1 MHIYHD
7 QQEALR
13 HTHLHFV
20 VVILQVQIKI
30 PAIGV
35 KQPIPGGGG
44 GREEL
49 VAVGMHQL
57 WPRRR
62 QRLSSTYAS
71 LASELA
77 CKIDHQ
83 VFDRVHDDAHK
94 MHVYLSMQHQLV
106 INYMHPYCCLI
117 CIVLPSISQCK
128 SF

>member
-62 QRLSSTYAS
+62 RRRHLSSV
-71 LASELA
+71 LASSLLA
-77 CKIDHQ
+77 CHFMDQ
-83 VFDRVHDDAHK
+83 CCF
-94 MHVYLSMQHQLV
+94 V
-106 INYMHPYCCLI
+106 ISIKL
-117 CIVLPSISQCK
+117 LATPS
-128 SF
+128 